1 MARCPIPVW
10 QQASSGPA
18 IGSPMAADN
27 QIIIAGA
34 GIGGLVAAL
43 SLHDAGFSVRLFE
56 AVAELKPMGVGINML
71 PHAVR
76 ELDELGLRIA
86 IERAG
91 VACRELAYHTK
102 RGERIWAEPRGLQ
115 AGYRWPQIS
124 IHRGVLQM
132 ILLDAARQR
141 IGAEFI
147 HLGHQLESVQAVSG
161 EGARARFID
170 RGNGATLATAEG
182 RLLIACDGIHSA
194 VRRQF
199 YPDEGLPR
207 WNGAIMW
214 RGVAESA
221 PVLDGHTMI
230 MAGHVRTKFVCY
242 PISHESSQPG
252 KQLINFIAER
262 RFDST
267 TLEHREDWNRPGRLE
282 DFVPAFETFRFDWL
296 DVPMLI
302 RAAKKVWVY
311 PMVDRDPLPRWTHG
325 PVTLLGDAAHAMY
338 PVGSNGASQAILDAR
353 VLTGC
358 LRNYRNDPER
368 GLERYDELRR
378 PATARII
385 LSNRQQGPEACMQL
399 VEDRAP
405 DGFANLKDV
414 VVDAELQAIADRY
427 KQLAGFAVAEL
438 NSRNSLAE
446 PTA

>member
-1 MARCPIPVW
+1 MV
-10 QQASSGPA
+10 AS
-18 IGSPMAADN
+18 D

-43 SLHDAGFSVRLFE
+43 SLHDAGFSVRVFE
-56 AVAELKPMGVGINML
+56 AVPELKPVGVGINML

-76 ELDELGLRIA
+76 ELDELGLRGA

-91 VACRELAYHTK
+91 VSCRELAYYTK

-141 IGAEFI
+141 IGADRI
-147 HLGHQLESVQAVSG
+147 HLGHPLASFEVLPGRGVRAEFLGRAGETESSA
-161 EGARARFID
+161 A
-170 RGNGATLATAEG
+170 NG
-182 RLLIACDGIHSA
+182 RLLIACDGIHSI
-194 VRRQF
+194 VRRHF
-199 YPDEGLPR
+199 HPAAGPPR

-214 RGVAESA
+214 RGVAEFA

-230 MAGHVRTKFVCY
+230 MAGHAHAKFVCY
-242 PISHESSQPG
+242 PISHETSQPG
-252 KQLINFIAER
+252 RQLINFIAER
-262 RFDST
+262 RFDGA
-267 TLEHREDWNRPGRLE
+267 TLEDREDWNRPGNLD
-282 DFVPAFETFRFDWL
+282 DFLPAFEAFRFGWL
-296 DVPMLI
+296 DVPSLI
-302 RAAKKVWVY
+302 RSAPKVWVY

-325 PVTLLGDAAHAMY
+325 PVTLLGDAAHPMY
-338 PVGSNGASQAILDAR
+338 PIGSNGASQAILDAR

-358 LRNYRNDPER
+358 LRHYRNDLER
-368 GLERYDELRR
+368 GLERYEELRR
-378 PATARII
+378 PATEKIV

-405 DGFANLKDV
+405 NGFENLETIVSLNERKSIT
-414 VVDAELQAIADRY
+414 ESY

-438 NSRNSLAE
+438 NARPSLAD
-446 PTA
+446 PTP